1 MPTNVAVSPFGLTF
15 LYADSLENFIESPH
29 EQILGVAAYGLL
41 APLPLAGSHPF
52 AWVEMPVIG
61 GDIWYEVWTARQPVT
76 LKQSQELRI
85 SCAGD
90 ILYGSL
96 ALDEEE
102 PGMLEATTRRAYSM
116 IFDTIDRE
124 GYPHLHRVW
133 NYFPRINEVEQG
145 MERYRSF
152 SMGRYDAFTDKGRG
166 VGANGVPAA
175 CALGS
180 RRGQLII
187 YFIAGKAPCLPLE
200 NPRQTSA
207 YFYPPE
213 FGPRS
218 PTFSR
223 AILLGS
229 ALLISGTASIVGYKT
244 VHSGEVLKQLDET
257 IANLRTV
264 LGEAKTHG
272 FSASNPAGL
281 HLKVYLRH
289 TDDYPEVRKIIEA
302 EFGYA
307 AHVVYL
313 HAEVCRT
320 DLMVEIEATWIV

>member
-1 MPTNVAVSPFGLTF
+1 MPTNVAASPIGLTC
-15 LYADSLENFIESPH
+15 LYADSLEQFIESAP
-29 EQILGVAAYGLL
+29 EQILGVAAYGLP
-41 APLPLAGSHPF
+41 APLPPTGNYPF
-52 AWVEMPVIG
+52 ARVEMPVIG
-61 GDIWYEVWTARQPVT
+61 GDVWYEVWTARQPVT
-76 LKQSQELRI
+76 IRQNRELQI

-96 ALDEEE
+96 VLDEAG
-102 PGMLEATTRRAYSM
+102 PGMLEATTRRAYAT
-116 IFDTIDRE
+116 IFDVIDRE
-124 GYPHLHRVW
+124 GYPNLHRVW

-152 SMGRYDAFTDKGRG
+152 SVGRYDAFMDKGREI
-166 VGANGVPAA
+166 GASGVPAA

-180 RRGQLII
+180 KRGQLVI
-187 YFIAGKAPCLPLE
+187 YFIAGKTPSLPIE

-223 AILLGS
+223 AMLLGS

-244 VHSGEVLKQLDET
+244 VHSDDVLKQLDET

-264 LGEAKTHG
+264 LDEARTHG
-272 FSASNPAGL
+272 FSASDPAGL

-289 TDDYPEVRKIIEA
+289 TDDYPAVRKIIEA
-302 EFGYA
+302 EFGHA
-307 AHVVYL
+307 ARVVYL
-313 HAEVCRT
+313 HADVCRT
-320 DLMVEIEATWIV
+320 DLMVEIEATWIG